1 MTRPTLMLVLHAH
14 LPYVKPSGGE
24 ILEERWLYEAV
35 IETYVPLIWSLE
47 RLLADGIYPRLTLS
61 LSAPLLAMLGDP
73 ALMARCRAHVRRMA
87 ELGAQE
93 TQRLAASDLGPAA
106 AFHLERLTRLGMTLD
121 RLGNDLLTP
130 LGRFAEAGSIELI
143 TAAGT
148 HPILPLLADDRSRR
162 LQIEVGLQAFEE
174 RFGFRPEGLWLPECA
189 YAPGLDHLLA
199 AHGIRWS
206 FTDDAAVRAA
216 YPPVDGSVLTTPG
229 GITLFGRDPTVTRQV
244 WDSRGGYPGDP
255 VYREFY
261 RDQGYDLPLEA
272 VSPYLVDGWVRSDT
286 GLKFYRVTAHGP
298 GLMGQKEPYLPEEA
312 IARVQAHARHF
323 VDSLKGRT
331 GPIVAPFDAE
341 LFGHWWF
348 EGPAWLEAVWR
359 LIDAEGE
366 VELASPGEWLA
377 RGWAPPLAQIPPSTW
392 GAQGDFSVWVDPKN
406 DQIWP
411 ELHRAERAFW
421 EAVESAQG
429 ERAGGRSG
437 QPFLPEPVSPSALE
451 AAGTALL
458 VAQASDLP
466 FIMTGQTAVQWAE
479 REFHTYTD
487 IFWSSIAN
495 NLSGVTTPRFAI
507 ADAIAASAPR
517 RPARADALQILMLS
531 WEFPPNNVGGLGRH
545 VHDLG
550 KALVGLGHQV
560 AVLTVCAQ
568 GERPG
573 DSRIGGMRVRRIARP
588 PESDSFLAWV
598 YQLNRS
604 LQQEALA
611 WANQTGPFDLVHA
624 HDWLVGQA
632 GMGLKAAWRVPLV
645 ATIHAMEQGRNG
657 VIKTDLQAAIHEEE
671 IRLAQTTDQVIT
683 VSKAMG
689 EAVARVSGRRPVVIY
704 NGVDLPGSVRAAEA
718 LPALEASMDPY
729 FFFIGRL
736 VPEKGVQVA
745 IEAMRLLPLGARL
758 LIGGKGPM
766 EAELRA
772 QVAQLE
778 LADRVTFLGR
788 LSDAE
793 RDRYLAGAVAG
804 LVPSLYEPFGI
815 VALEVMAAGVPVIVG
830 ATGGLQEIVTHDE
843 NGLRAY
849 PGDAASLATQMERLL
864 LQPALRQRL
873 VATANRDLV
882 ERFAWPKIAAQTAKV
897 YREIFTKT
905 L

>member
-1 MTRPTLMLVLHAH
+1 MTLPTLMLVLHAH
-14 LPYVKPSGGE
+14 LPYVNPSGGE

-35 IETYVPLIWSLE
+35 IETYVPLLWSLE
-47 RLLADGIYPRLTLS
+47 HLLADGIRPRLTLS
-61 LSAPLLAMLGDP
+61 LSAPLLAMLGDRG
-73 ALMARCRAHVRRMA
+73 LMARCRAHVAKMA
-87 ELGAQE
+87 ELGARE
-93 TQRLAASDLGPAA
+93 VERLAGTDLGPAA
-106 AFHLERLTRLGMTLD
+106 AFHHDRFRAVAATLD
-121 RLGNDLLTP
+121 QLGNDLLAP
-130 LGRFAEAGSIELI
+130 FGRLARAGAIELI
-143 TAAGT
+143 TAAGF

-162 LQIEVGLQAFEE
+162 LQIEVGLQIFEE

-206 FTDDAAVRAA
+206 LTDDGAVRAA
-216 YPPVDGSVLTTPG
+216 YPKVEGSVLMTPG
-229 GITLFGRDPTVTRQV
+229 GLALFGRDPSVTRQV

-255 VYREFY
+255 AYREFY
-261 RDQGYDLPLEA
+261 RDQGYDLPLAEVA
-272 VSPYLVDGWVRSDT
+272 PYLVDGWVRSDT

-298 GLMGQKEPYLPEEA
+298 GLMGQKEPYQPVEA
-312 IARVQAHARHF
+312 FARVQLHARHF
-323 VDSLKGRT
+323 VDSLKGRS

-359 LIDAEGE
+359 LIDAEGG

-392 GAQGDFSVWVDPKN
+392 GAKGDFSVWVAPEN
-406 DQIWP
+406 DRIWP
-411 ELHRAERAFW
+411 ELHRAESAFW
-421 EAVESAQG
+421 DAVDASG
-429 ERAGGRSG
+429 VGRLGS
-437 QPFLPEPVSPSALE
+437 
-451 AAGTALL
+451 AGTALL
-458 VAQASDLP
+458 LAQASDLP
-466 FIMTGQTAVQWAE
+466 FIMSGQTAVQWAE
-479 REFHTYTD
+479 REFQTQIGRLWAALD
-487 IFWSSIAN
+487 GGGSLQVPALDGSPPDDAPLQLNIAQ
-495 NLSGVTTPRFAI
+495 
-507 ADAIAASAPR
+507 AIAATAPQSAPTG
-517 RPARADALQILMLS
+517 PLHILMLS

-550 KALVGLGHQV
+550 KALVGLGHRV
-560 AVLTVCAQ
+560 SVLTLCAA

-573 DSRIGGMRVRRIARP
+573 EAQIAGMRVRRVARP

-611 WANQTGPFDLVHA
+611 WANQTGPLDLVHA

-632 GMGLKAAWRVPLV
+632 GMGLKAVWRVPLV

-657 VIKTDLQAAIHEEE
+657 AINSDLQAAIHEEE
-671 IRLAQTTDQVIT
+671 IRLAQATDQVIT

-689 EAVARVSGRRPVVIY
+689 EAVAWHSGRRPVVIY
-704 NGVDLPGSVRAAEA
+704 NGVDLPGTVVAAEA
-718 LPALEASMDPY
+718 ADPY

-745 IEAMRLLPLGARL
+745 IRAMRQVPPNVRL

-766 EAELRA
+766 EAELKA
-772 QVAQLE
+772 LVAQEQLE
-778 LADRVTFLGR
+778 DRVQFLGR

-793 RDRYLAGAVAG
+793 RDHYLAGAIAG

-830 ATGGLQEIVTHDE
+830 ETGGLQEIVTHDQ

-849 PGDAASLATQMERLL
+849 PGDPDSLAAQMARLL
-864 LQPALRQRL
+864 ADPALRRRL
-873 VATANRDLV
+873 IANADRDLM
-882 ERFAWPKIAAQTAKV
+882 ERFGWPKIAAQTVRV
-897 YREIFTKT
+897 YRDIVTKT